1 MTEALTDPVDGG
13 GETLPARVTEP
24 VIGRDAIVAYVSS
37 GLNERV
43 RSFHEGFMSEV
54 EILSED
60 SARAVWPMEDRVW
73 FSPDQMV
80 HGFGYYHETYR
91 RIDGRWHIQTL
102 KITRIKV
109 EITSS

>member
-1 MTEALTDPVDGG
+1 
-13 GETLPARVTEP
+13 
-24 VIGRDAIVAYVSS
+24 
-37 GLNERV
+37 
-43 RSFHEGFMSEV
+43 MSEI

-73 FSPDQMV
+73 FAEGFM

-91 RIDGRWHIQTL
+91 RIEGRWYIQTL

-109 EITSS
+109 ELTA